1 MKMAHQPYNV
11 PGAGYLRAA
20 LAPFRPDPEV
30 IAGMTLPADRKG
42 GFDDRK
48 RLLAAFDDTRRV
60 ADASPGMAA
69 YDDAVR
75 ESLALLTS
83 SRVAAALDV
92 SKEPLAV
99 RERYGKDD
107 PKILPYSDLG
117 YQAIVS
123 KFLLARRLVEA
134 GVRVVSVSFADF
146 DWHGKNF
153 EHARKVVPVFDR
165 AITALVDDL
174 GDRGLLDDV
183 LVVAWGEFG
192 RTPKVNKDA
201 GRDHWP
207 AVNTALLAG
216 GGLKVGQVIGAT
228 DRLAERVTRRPVHT
242 QEVLA
247 TVYRHLGIDSRGA
260 MLPDPIGNRPRP
272 LLDDYNP
279 IRELA

>member
-1 MKMAHQPYNV
+1 V

-20 LAPFRPDPEV
+20 LAPFRPDPDV
-30 IAGMTLPADRKG
+30 VSDMMLPVDRKA
-42 GFDDRK
+42 GFEDRK
-48 RLLAAFDDTRRV
+48 RLLAAFDETRQRLDTTP
-60 ADASPGMAA
+60 AMASW
-69 YDDAVR
+69 DDAVR
-75 ESLALLTS
+75 ESLNLLTS
-83 SRVAAALDV
+83 SRVVSALDLTN
-92 SKEPLAV
+92 EPPAV
-99 RERYGKDD
+99 RDRYGKDD

-153 EHARKVVPVFDR
+153 EHARKVCPVFDQ

-174 GDRGLLDDV
+174 RERGMLDDT
-183 LVVAWGEFG
+183 LVIAWGEFG
-192 RTPKVNKDA
+192 RTPKVNDNA

-216 GGLKVGQVIGAT
+216 GNLKVGQVIGGT
-228 DRLAERVTRRPVHT
+228 DRLGERVNRRPVHI

-247 TVYRHLGIDSRGA
+247 TLYHHLGIDSRGA
-260 MLPDPIGNRPRP
+260 TLPDVVSNRPRS
-272 LLDDYNP
+272 LLGDYLP
-279 IRELA
+279 ISELS